1 MQYIGADFYV
11 RERELRMAHRHVK
24 GPFGAYL
31 ETEFIEAE
39 EYLAP
44 ELRSC
49 FHSFLEFLASDSECF
64 CSLYFFFLLLSDAP
78 SNQVLRMST
87 LSASRY
93 TTNHKPCAGTLESP
107 LSSPQEEINV
117 TALLCSI

>member
-64 CSLYFFFLLLSDAP
+64 CSLYFFFFYCCQMLHQIRCSGCQPLVHP
-78 SNQVLRMST
+78 GILRT
-87 LSASRY
+87 
-93 TTNHKPCAGTLESP
+93 
-107 LSSPQEEINV
+107 INPV
-117 TALLCSI
+117 QAHWKVH